1 MGRARQVGIE
11 LTPRQ
16 REVIELLAKGHTNG
30 EIAERLGIT
39 LPGAKWH
46 VRELMDRVGVESR
59 DELAEWWE
67 RERSV
72 GVRASRALRSL
83 WAGLGLARIAAGAAV
98 VAVGLVGTGVLI
110 DFGGRGSPT
119 PAAIQ
124 ATATPSATP
133 TRTPVPRPAMSRDEA
148 VARARELLGP
158 QLRERGLD
166 FEYEVNGEPLASG
179 HFEVVEAEFVADAE
193 QVLVPGAPNPFPI
206 TPITRGPRDVWRLV
220 LAVTG
225 IDEPATEGSLYGFVL
240 LDDRTGDPLNLMLL
254 GSLDGL
260 EQTRLNEEA
269 LVATEESALGT
280 HEVVV
285 FKTIE
290 GWTYLDG
297 LAGRPETRGGS
308 GTIFSLRGPRAGQVM
323 YLAPPQQGG
332 SGLEIVAFVGPGVD
346 HLRITLGDGTVVV
359 GEPQPRPAG
368 SEFPWRAV
376 RESIV
381 TSSKSVEVEAMG
393 ADGRGLAYS
402 RRDLSYTAGAALIR

>member
-1 MGRARQVGIE
+1 M
-11 LTPRQ
+11 TPRQ

-30 EIAERLGIT
+30 EIAERLGIS

-72 GVRASRALRSL
+72 GVRTSRALRSL
-83 WAGLGLARIAAGAAV
+83 WPGLGLARIAAGAAV

-110 DFGGRGSPT
+110 DLGGRGSPT

-124 ATATPSATP
+124 ATVTP
-133 TRTPVPRPAMSRDEA
+133 TATSTPTPVPRPAMSQDQA

-166 FEYEVNGEPLASG
+166 FEYEVNGEPLAG
-179 HFEVVEAEFVADAE
+179 RQFEVLEADFIPDAE
-193 QVLVPGAPNPFPI
+193 AVLYPGGENEF
-206 TPITRGPRDVWRLV
+206 RWGDQLWGPRDVWRLV
-220 LAVTG
+220 LGVEG
-225 IDEPATEGSLYGFVL
+225 INEPATAGRLYAFVL
-240 LDDRTGDPLNLMLL
+240 LHDPTGEPMTLTLL
-254 GSLDGL
+254 GRMGTPSLIP
-260 EQTRLNEEA
+260 LNEEVV
-269 LVATEESALGT
+269 VATTESAFGT
-280 HEVVV
+280 HEVAVM
-285 FKTIE
+285 KTIE
-290 GWTYLDG
+290 GWMFLDG
-297 LAGRPETRGGS
+297 LRGRPETRGGS
-308 GTIFSLRGPRAGQVM
+308 GIFSLRGPAPEDVM
-323 YLAPPQQGG
+323 YLAPPQEGW

-359 GEPQPRPAG
+359 GRPQPRPAG

-381 TSSKSVEVEAMG
+381 TSSKSVEVEAMS

-402 RRDLSYTAGAALIR
+402 RRDLSYTAGAAVLR